1 MIREIYL
8 KSVEPEPE
16 PDPDQCRPLL
26 WIPWVFLYP
35 LLFLLGIALAMMEL
49 IAEINP
55 SVRDA
60 NLAWAAVGN
69 QKAIADRW
77 DFGDKTRCLF
87 GSSGVTISR
96 SVSSSTQTGADDDN
110 FVSYITTNYDYSDPL
125 VSSTFPSCASINT
138 GLFKLASIF
147 IAAVN
152 AYYFRKYII
161 DFFSCANSPEN
172 PANFTNFLKFEKPN
186 QHYSYG
192 RVFWPAFLTFSACLA
207 MLAAFTPCYSELVDL
222 QGSGALDFCET
233 ADNDDYYGT
242 PNSFGVFQQPLWI
255 ITLVL
260 MITQLTNCLV
270 VLSERTEYKLYGKTV
285 GGYEF
290 FSTMWG

>member
-125 VSSTFPSCASINT
+125 VSSTFPSCASMKL
-138 GLFKLASIF
+138 GLFKFGCLLIL
-147 IAAVN
+147 AVN
-152 AYYFRKYII
+152 AYY
-161 DFFSCANSPEN
+161 
-172 PANFTNFLKFEKPN
+172 LKKIVFDIFGTGEAVFAKPN
-186 QHYSYG
+186 QYYSYG

-207 MLAAFTPCYSELVDL
+207 MVAAFAPCYSELVDL

-260 MITQLTNCLV
+260 MILQLTNCLV
-270 VLSERTEYKLYGKTV
+270 VLSHRTEFQLYGESV
-285 GGYEF
+285 GGHAF
-290 FSTMWG
+290 FSSAFG